1 MINHIPE
8 NTIQTIT
15 EESFLKELEEKGIEF
30 DSINQLL
37 VKALT
42 ENNMK
47 IATAES
53 CTGGL
58 ISKSITEVS
67 GSSAVFDCGVCS
79 YSNDIKN
86 KVLGVDKNIL
96 DTLGAVSA
104 ETAMQMA
111 KGVRVLSA
119 SDIAISTTGIAGPT
133 GGTYTKPV
141 GLVYIGFSASDK
153 NFAVKALL
161 AQNKSNT
168 RERVRELAAAYAM
181 YLAYNQINKNINN
194 SQ

>member
-1 MINHIPE
+1 MINHIPA

-15 EESFLKELEEKGIEF
+15 EESFLKELEENGIEF
-30 DSINQLL
+30 CNINKLL
-37 VKALT
+37 VKALV

-58 ISKSITEVS
+58 ISKNITEVS

-86 KVLGVDKNIL
+86 KVLGVNKNTL

-104 ETAMQMA
+104 ETAIQMA
-111 KGVRVLSA
+111 NGVRLLSA

-133 GGTYTKPV
+133 GGTATKPV
-141 GLVYIGFSASDK
+141 GLVYIGFSTTNK

-161 AQNKSNT
+161 AQNKTNS
-168 RERVRELAAAYAM
+168 RKRVRELASAYAM
-181 YLAYNQINKNINN
+181 YLAYKELSEI
-194 SQ
+194 